1 MYVASGLQ
9 KRNVAKDK
17 ENPPTVEAND
27 CSSSNEGAGEQSAND
42 EGKLTLMEE
51 LLLLVMDPRGYVS
64 VWNDQVSRAIRGSIL
79 IELWMRGKI
88 ELEPA
93 GLNRKSLRQRI
104 VIVKSTTTTEDTIL
118 NEALKIMK
126 SSPPHSVPDWISYL
140 SGESWNV
147 LKLKYH
153 MRNVRER
160 LFKELVERG
169 ILSTVKIDYWLF
181 DYCMHPVKD
190 FGAIKRLRNKI
201 KYALLDN
208 FSNDLRRM
216 DKRTLSLLI
225 LAQYSGGI
233 EDCLSGLSSEQERLA
248 LRRSHDIEVSN
259 FEMESRNGNDSEL
272 HWAVFAALTDPFVF

>member
-1 MYVASGLQ
+1 
-9 KRNVAKDK
+9 
-17 ENPPTVEAND
+17 
-27 CSSSNEGAGEQSAND
+27 
-42 EGKLTLMEE
+42 
-51 LLLLVMDPRGYVS
+51 
-64 VWNDQVSRAIRGSIL
+64 
-79 IELWMRGKI
+79 
-88 ELEPA
+88 
-93 GLNRKSLRQRI
+93 
-104 VIVKSTTTTEDTIL
+104 
-118 NEALKIMK
+118 
-126 SSPPHSVPDWISYL
+126 
-140 SGESWNV
+140 
-147 LKLKYH
+147 